1 MMKHPDRRQ
10 RGVMAMLIK
19 VIYLDASAGEVDA
32 KVLDGLISKGKIVAY
47 QRSDGWVE
55 IGKDPIRTEER
66 DDS

>member
-1 MMKHPDRRQ
+1 
-10 RGVMAMLIK
+10 MAMLIK
-19 VIYLDASAGEVDA
+19 VIYLDASVGEVDS
-32 KVLDGLISKGKIVAY
+32 KVLDDLISKGKIAAY

>member
-1 MMKHPDRRQ
+1 
-10 RGVMAMLIK
+10 MAMLIK
-19 VIYLDASAGEVDA
+19 VIDLDASAGEVDA
-32 KVLDGLISKGKIVAY
+32 KELDDLISKGKIAAY